1 MRAVAFAAR
10 SLVRQP
16 ARALL
21 GVLGVTAVGA
31 LLFDML
37 LLSQGLIVSMGD
49 LLERTGYDVRVT
61 TTAELP
67 RTAPPLER
75 AAETVASIAQLPEV
89 RAAIGIRF
97 VDVTIDRPASEPM
110 RGVRLQADQAI
121 TGTLQ
126 GVVGTAHPWSLLRGE
141 DIAGSRG
148 TRPTATNSSP
158 GLTGA
163 IVPPEKTGDS
173 GSGTRDS
180 IGSSAA
186 ASVVVNQ
193 HLADALGVEPGG
205 TITVN
210 ASCESDLDVL
220 PPVTLHVIGVASFP
234 FELSTEKTVAGDMS
248 TLDAACGGNGRD
260 QAHIVVV
267 TAATDAGVAAA
278 AIQRLRPELHAATN
292 AQMLGRI
299 EQGGFT
305 YFRQISTVLTTVT
318 VAFALLLICV
328 LLTVSV
334 NQRLGEIAALRALGF
349 SRRRVVAD
357 VLSESVLIVGTGGLL
372 SLPAGFV
379 LASWLDDILKR
390 MPNIPADLHFFVFE
404 PGALTVHVTL
414 LVVTAIVAAIYPM
427 SIVARLPIAATLRNE
442 VTS

>member
-1 MRAVAFAAR
+1 MRALAFAAR

-16 ARALL
+16 ARATL
-21 GVLGVTAVGA
+21 GILGVTAVGA

-49 LLERTGYDVRVT
+49 LLERTGYNVRVT

-67 RTAPPLER
+67 RQAPPLER
-75 AAETVASIAQLPEV
+75 ATDTVASIAQLSEV

-97 VDVTIDRPASEPM
+97 VDVTIDRPGNEPM
-110 RGVRLQADQAI
+110 RGVRLQPDQAI

-126 GVVGTAHPWSLLRGE
+126 GIVGTAHPWSVLRGE
-141 DIAGSRG
+141 DIGARAERP
-148 TRPTATNSSP
+148 RPTGETR
-158 GLTGA
+158 
-163 IVPPEKTGDS
+163 DS
-173 GSGTRDS
+173 GSGVRDP
-180 IGSSAA
+180 IERNAEA
-186 ASVVVNQ
+186 PVVVNQ
-193 HLADALGVEPGG
+193 QLAEALGVEPGG
-205 TITVN
+205 SITVN
-210 ASCESDLDVL
+210 ASCESELDVL
-220 PPVTLHVIGVASFP
+220 PPVTLRVIGVVSFP
-234 FELSTEKTVAGDMS
+234 FELSTERTIAGDMS

-260 QAHIVVV
+260 QAHMVVV
-267 TAATDAGVAAA
+267 TSAGDPDVAAA
-278 AIQRLRPELHAATN
+278 AIQRLRPELRAATN

-357 VLSESVLIVGTGGLL
+357 VLSESVLIVGIGGIL
-372 SLPAGFV
+372 SLPAGVV

-404 PGALTVHVTL
+404 PGALAVHVTL
-414 LVVTAIVAAIYPM
+414 LVVTAFVAAIYPM

>member
-1 MRAVAFAAR
+1 
-10 SLVRQP
+10 
-16 ARALL
+16 
-21 GVLGVTAVGA
+21 
-31 LLFDML
+31 
-37 LLSQGLIVSMGD
+37 
-49 LLERTGYDVRVT
+49 
-61 TTAELP
+61 
-67 RTAPPLER
+67 
-75 AAETVASIAQLPEV
+75 
-89 RAAIGIRF
+89 
-97 VDVTIDRPASEPM
+97 
-110 RGVRLQADQAI
+110 
-121 TGTLQ
+121 
-126 GVVGTAHPWSLLRGE
+126 
-141 DIAGSRG
+141 
-148 TRPTATNSSP
+148 
-158 GLTGA
+158 
-163 IVPPEKTGDS
+163 
-173 GSGTRDS
+173 
-180 IGSSAA
+180 
-186 ASVVVNQ
+186 
-193 HLADALGVEPGG
+193 
-205 TITVN
+205 
-210 ASCESDLDVL
+210 
-220 PPVTLHVIGVASFP
+220 
-234 FELSTEKTVAGDMS
+234 
-248 TLDAACGGNGRD
+248 
-260 QAHIVVV
+260 
-267 TAATDAGVAAA
+267 
-278 AIQRLRPELHAATN
+278 
-292 AQMLGRI
+292 MLGRI

>member
-1 MRAVAFAAR
+1 MRALAFAFR

-16 ARALL
+16 ARATL
-21 GVLGVTAVGA
+21 GILGVTAVGA

-49 LLERTGYDVRVT
+49 LLERTGFDVRVT

-67 RTAPPLER
+67 RSAPPIDGAS
-75 AAETVASIAQLPEV
+75 AAVSSIAALPQV
-89 RAAIGIRF
+89 KTAIAIRF
-97 VDVTIDRPASEPM
+97 VDLTIDQPGKDP
-110 RGVRLQADQAI
+110 I
-121 TGTLQ
+121 TGTMQ
-126 GVVGTAHPWSLLRGE
+126 GVAGTAHPWSVLRGN
-141 DIAGSRG
+141 DIG
-148 TRPTATNSSP
+148 
-158 GLTGA
+158 GA
-163 IVPPEKTGDS
+163 ETP
-173 GSGTRDS
+173 
-180 IGSSAA
+180 AA
-186 ASVVVNQ
+186 ASQAPNRYPPVVINQ
-193 HLADALGVEPGG
+193 HLASALGVEPGR

-210 ASCESDLDVL
+210 ASCESELDVL
-220 PPVTLHVIGVASFP
+220 PPVTLEVIGVASFP
-234 FELSTEKTVAGDMS
+234 FELSAERTLAADMR
-248 TLDAACGGNGRD
+248 TLDSACGGNGAD
-260 QAHIVVV
+260 QAHMIVVTSTHDADE
-267 TAATDAGVAAA
+267 TAN
-278 AIQRLRPELHAATN
+278 AIQQSRPDLRAATN

-357 VLSESVLIVGTGGLL
+357 VLAESVLIVGTGGVL
-372 SLPAGFV
+372 SLPAGLV
-379 LASWLDDILKR
+379 LASWLDRILKR

-404 PGALTVHVTL
+404 PGALTVHIVL
-414 LVVTAIVAAIYPM
+414 LVITAVVAAFYPM
-427 SIVARLPIAATLRNE
+427 TIVARLPIAATLRDE

>member
-1 MRAVAFAAR
+1 MRALAFATR

-16 ARALL
+16 ARATL
-21 GVLGVTAVGA
+21 GILGVTAVGA

-49 LLERTGYDVRVT
+49 LLERTGYNVRVT

-67 RTAPPLER
+67 RQAPPLER
-75 AAETVASIAQLPEV
+75 ATDTVASIAQLPEV

-97 VDVTIDRPASEPM
+97 VDVTIERPTSEPA
-110 RGVRLQADQAI
+110 RGVGLQPDQAI

-126 GVVGTAHPWSLLRGE
+126 GIVGTSHPWSVLRGQ
-141 DIAGSRG
+141 DIGASQ
-148 TRPTATNSSP
+148 TR
-158 GLTGA
+158 
-163 IVPPEKTGDS
+163 DS
-173 GSGTRDS
+173 GSGIRDP
-180 IGSSAA
+180 IGGDAEA
-186 ASVVVNQ
+186 PVVVNQ

-205 TITVN
+205 SITVN
-210 ASCESDLDVL
+210 ASCESELDVL
-220 PPVTLHVIGVASFP
+220 PPVTLRVIGVASFP
-234 FELSTEKTVAGDMS
+234 FELSTERTIAASMS

-260 QAHIVVV
+260 QAHMVVV
-267 TAATDAGVAAA
+267 TSAGDPDVAAA
-278 AIQRLRPELHAATN
+278 AIQRLRPELRAATN

-357 VLSESVLIVGTGGLL
+357 VLSESVLIVGIGGIL

-379 LASWLDDILKR
+379 LAWWLDDILKR
-390 MPNIPADLHFFVFE
+390 MPNIPTDLHFFVFE
-404 PGALTVHVTL
+404 PGALAVHVTL
-414 LVVTAIVAAIYPM
+414 LVVTAVVAAIYPM